1 MFKTEQNYSYQERL
15 SITNEIERMLGIK
28 NHPIDPNISFET
40 RKLITKEIENAL
52 GITHFNRPLT
62 HLPTYS
68 HQSDAIE
75 VARKKVE
82 QLHAAQLEAVAELKA
97 AQQDAI
103 NAAIQRDAI
112 ARQKA
117 FEKEKEDLNAAQ
129 LEAATKLEAATR
141 LDEAHQKDV
150 IGQEVTQLNAAKKPL
165 QPNFVEENCENVL
178 LNYIQKKSEG
188 DSLKYESDSD
198 SDNSVP

>member
-52 GITHFNRPLT
+52 GITHFDRSMIY
-62 HLPTYS
+62 LPTYRQ
-68 HQSDAIE
+68 QS
-75 VARKKVE
+75 
-82 QLHAAQLEAVAELKA
+82 
-97 AQQDAI
+97 
-103 NAAIQRDAI
+103 DAI

-117 FEKEKEDLNAAQ
+117 FEKEKEDLKAAQ

-141 LDEAHQKDV
+141 LDEAHQKGV

-188 DSLKYESDSD
+188 DSLEYESDSD
-198 SDNSVP
+198 SDDSVP